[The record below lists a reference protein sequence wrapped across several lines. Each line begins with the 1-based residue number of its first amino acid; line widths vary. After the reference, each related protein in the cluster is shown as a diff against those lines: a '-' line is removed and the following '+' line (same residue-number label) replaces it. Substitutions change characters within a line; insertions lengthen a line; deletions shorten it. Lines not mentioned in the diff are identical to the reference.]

1 MNLHSRISILKEQ
14 PETARAGVKW
24 TEEENNQLMTKVI
37 EDGLNIDGVAK
48 EHKRT
53 VGAVKSRIMM
63 NALKMMKERDITLQD
78 VAKLVNI
85 SENEI
90 DNYRR
95 KKENKAL
102 EKKTVKENTN
112 KASHTD
118 DFSYQDFMSV
128 LTEIRDYLKIIADK

>member
-37 EDGLNIDGVAK
+37 EDGIDVDEVAK
-48 EHKRT
+48 EHQRT

-63 NALKMMKERDITLQD
+63 NALNMMKERDITLQE
-78 VAKLVNI
+78 VAKLVHI
-85 SENEI
+85 PENEI
-90 DNYRR
+90 EIYRQR
-95 KKENKAL
+95 VENKAV